1 MSTYSVSDIDNAAV
15 LNETARELTN
25 PGRGILAADESNATM
40 TARLEK
46 VGLESTPENRL
57 RYRQMLLETP
67 DLGKYISGV
76 ILFDETVRQT
86 TSTGKPYIELVRAA
100 GVIPGIKVD
109 TGAKPLVNS
118 DGEKVT
124 EGLDGLADRLK
135 EYAGLGA
142 RFAKWRAV
150 ITIGDGLPTPKALQV
165 NAHALAR
172 YAALCQAAGIVP
184 IVEPEVLMTGSH
196 DLARCEE
203 VTTAT
208 LRIVFAAL
216 ADQEVLLEGM
226 VLKPNMVVPGDDC
239 ADQVTVDAVAEA
251 TLRALYRS
259 VPAAVP
265 GIAFLSGGQSDLAA
279 TEHLQAMN
287 AGPVHPWSLSFSFGR
302 ALIASAL
309 QTWRGDDGQIQAA
322 QQVLSTRARAN
333 AAATRGG
340 YDPEME
346 GQPGG

>member
-1 MSTYSVSDIDNAAV
+1 MSTYSVADIDHAAG
-15 LNETARELTN
+15 LSETARELTN

-40 TARLEK
+40 NSRLAT
-46 VGLESTPENRL
+46 VGLQGTPATRL
-57 RYRQMLLETP
+57 DYRQMLLETP
-67 DLGKYISGV
+67 DLGKFISGV
-76 ILFDETVRQT
+76 ILFDETIRQT
-86 TSTGKPYIELVRAA
+86 ANTGQPFLELVRAA

-124 EGLDGLADRLK
+124 EGLDGLAERLT
-135 EYAGLGA
+135 EYAKIGA

-150 ITIGDGLPTPKALQV
+150 INIGEGLPSEKAIHV

-184 IVEPEVLMTGSH
+184 IVEPEVMMTGDH
-196 DLARCEE
+196 GLDRCEQ
-203 VTTAT
+203 VTAAV
-208 LRIVFAAL
+208 LRAVFAEL
-216 ADQEVLLEGM
+216 AEQDVLLEGI

-239 ADQVTVDAVAEA
+239 ADQVTVDAVSEA
-251 TLRALYRS
+251 TLRCLYRS
-259 VPAAVP
+259 VPAAVS
-265 GIAFLSGGQSDLAA
+265 GIAFLSGGQQDVAA

-309 QTWRGDDGQIQAA
+309 ETWRGEPSQVEEA
-322 QQVLSTRARAN
+322 QRVLFTRARAN

-340 YDPEME
+340 YDAELE
-346 GQPGG
+346 TLTI